1 VILHLALLL
10 TFQLTGAVISRV
22 FALPLPGPVIGMA
35 LLTQPAIAATVGWL
49 AFGELLAPLDVVG
62 MVLVGTVL
70 VLARAGRP
78 GRVR

>member
-1 VILHLALLL
+1 MRYV
-10 TFQLTGAVISRV
+10 QLRAFHHVAICGGFSR
-22 FALPLPGPVIGMA
+22 AAEEL

-62 MVLVGTVL
+62 MVLVGTAL